1 MKIKILKL
9 TSKIILRSQLMCLK
23 VHILETAKEKLV
35 SRINGWKEIQNKVQ
49 RGKILK
55 KRERVHENEIE
66 IILKC
71 IQLLPQVKGTHGQ
84 QQY

>member
-9 TSKIILRSQLMCLK
+9 TSKIILRTQLMCLK
-23 VHILETAKEKLV
+23 VHILETAKEKLI
-35 SRINGWKEIQNKVQ
+35 SRIDCWKEIQNKVQ

-55 KRERVHENEIE
+55 ERERDHENEIE
-66 IILKC
+66 IILKG
-71 IQLLPQVKGTHGQ
+71 IQLLPQVKGTNGQ